1 MHYPS
6 KRERDYLAAAETR
19 IRIIA
24 GAIVFAVVAVL
35 LHSCPAQAQQPCIE
49 RHQFDTPGWYRCVA
63 ENERL
68 RHSPRRY
75 LQAEAERVDRQL
87 QLDHMRRQMDYL
99 QLQIDLQQLRCWG
112 KC

>member
-6 KRERDYLAAAETR
+6 KRERDRLAAMEIR

-24 GAIVFAVVAVL
+24 GAIVFAVAALL

-49 RHQFDTPGWYRCVA
+49 RYDFGTPGFDRCVA
-63 ENERL
+63 HNERL

-75 LQAEAERVDRQL
+75 LQQEAERVDRQL
-87 QLDHMRRQMDYL
+87 QMDHMRRQMDYL
-99 QLQIDLQQLRCWG
+99 QLQLDLQQLRCWG